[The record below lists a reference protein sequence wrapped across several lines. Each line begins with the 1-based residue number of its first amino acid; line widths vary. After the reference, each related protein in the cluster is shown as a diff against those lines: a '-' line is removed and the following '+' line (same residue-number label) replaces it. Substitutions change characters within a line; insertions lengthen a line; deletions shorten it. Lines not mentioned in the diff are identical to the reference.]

1 MKQLIIYFLAMLS
14 LSSIAVANQE
24 LRAARVDQLPVIDGI
39 ADDAVWQQAIA
50 IRTIDLVANIEIELK
65 AVYTVDGIAIL
76 VQYPDTTETR
86 VHKPLNWDT
95 STRLYKVGSQREDAM
110 IFKWN
115 MDPFATD
122 LTLQSNKPYKADIW
136 YWKSY
141 RSDHA
146 GYADDKFQIYSRFE
160 VGRKNKTL
168 LSKDGSVFHFSRH
181 GDDGKSAYKS
191 MSPTEYSG
199 DTLIGYSL
207 RTPVGSRADVR
218 AKGVWRNN
226 RWTIEFSRKLNTGN
240 ADDVK
245 FIPGQSFL
253 FGVSRYEI
261 ASRKPD
267 PKINPPNY
275 GSGEVSEALTL
286 MFAP

>member
-1 MKQLIIYFLAMLS
+1 MKKLTILFLAILS
-14 LSSIAVANQE
+14 LSNIAVADQE

-39 ADDAVWQQAIA
+39 ADDAVWRQATS
-50 IRTIDLVANIEIELK
+50 IRTIDLVANLEIEIK
-65 AVYTVDGIAIL
+65 AVYTADSLALL
-76 VQYPDTTETR
+76 VQYPDTTENR
-86 VHKPLNWDT
+86 MHKPLIWDA
-95 STRLYKVGSQREDAM
+95 STGLYKVGPQREDAM

-146 GYADDKFQIYSRFE
+146 GYADDKFQIYSKFK
-160 VGRKNKTL
+160 VGKKNKTL
-168 LSKDGSVFHFSRH
+168 LSKDGTVFHFSRH
-181 GDDGKSAYKS
+181 GDDGKSTYES
-191 MSPTEYSG
+191 LSPTEYSG
-199 DTLIGYSL
+199 DTIAGYSL
-207 RTPVGSRADVR
+207 RTPLGSRADIR

-226 RWTIEFSRKLNTGN
+226 RWTIEFSRKLDTGN
-240 ADDVK
+240 ADDVR
-245 FIPGQSFL
+245 FLPGQSFL

-267 PKINPPNY
+267 PTINTPNF
-275 GSGEVSEALTL
+275 GSGEISEHLTL